1 MSIKKIMWYIF
12 SVIVLLVGLWYLVI
26 TRKINP
32 DNYFKHRADPA
43 TFTYLNINP
52 YKGGM
57 RVSANLDN
65 DYHMLPSGK
74 MSYSINNGYRLKE
87 AEYSFEVNEN
97 NTFKLIQLQD
107 NTSMVLGEV
116 VEKKFIEHTNTYLYK
131 IKLPD
136 EYQGIHE
143 YARGMFPYYVPVQ
156 FTMMSSGGMRYSHE
170 ERSIV
175 ISPKGDT
182 LKLYH
187 NYGYMDSGEKSGI
200 YKGR

>member
-1 MSIKKIMWYIF
+1 
-12 SVIVLLVGLWYLVI
+12 
-26 TRKINP
+26 
-32 DNYFKHRADPA
+32 
-43 TFTYLNINP
+43 
-52 YKGGM
+52 
-57 RVSANLDN
+57 
-65 DYHMLPSGK
+65 
-74 MSYSINNGYRLKE
+74 
-87 AEYSFEVNEN
+87 
-97 NTFKLIQLQD
+97 
-107 NTSMVLGEV
+107 MVLGEV